1 MNELP
6 RFLVLNYE
14 YPSRSSRASLWTSSR
29 RSKRSN
35 KIRSE
40 IVIGKERF
48 TGKTLIRR
56 VVYLSRV
63 LASSL
68 VYLPEGTLADELDD
82 VVVLNAHCWTEVAE
96 REKKKKKKKKI
107 DLKMSL
113 NRERERFEN
122 VNVWERVSRAEKF
135 EFLFPLHSFRYLLFI
150 YLLIIKK
157 I

>member
-82 VVVLNAHCWTEVAE
+82 VVVLNAHIWIEVAE
-96 REKKKKKKKKI
+96 RERRR
-107 DLKMSL
+107 SWFE
-113 NRERERFEN
+113 NFAERRKRFEN
-122 VNVWERVSRAEKF
+122 VTERWERVEVRISNFYSRST
-135 EFLFPLHSFRYLLFI
+135 LSNICYLFI
-150 YLLIIKK
+150 YG
-157 I
+157 